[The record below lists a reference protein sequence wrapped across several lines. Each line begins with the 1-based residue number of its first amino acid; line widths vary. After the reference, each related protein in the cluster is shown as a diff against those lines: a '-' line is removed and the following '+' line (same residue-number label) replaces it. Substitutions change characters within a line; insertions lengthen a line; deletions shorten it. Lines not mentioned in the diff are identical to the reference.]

1 MPQRRHAIVTGA
13 ASGLGR
19 AICLRLA
26 RDGWHIALCDIN
38 ETGSQETL
46 ERVRAAGGDGQVEL
60 LDVRR
65 PEQWQALRDKLQGTW
80 SQLDLL
86 VNNAGVAGAG
96 EVGAFSLEDWHWIV
110 DINLWNVI
118 HGCHFFVDWLKR
130 NPAGAHIINTA
141 SLAAVGS
148 VPGMAGYNVTK
159 AAVLSMS
166 ETLYAELLPHKVG
179 VTVLCPAFFATNL
192 LADARF
198 VTDDSIK
205 VARRAFERAK
215 MTADDV
221 ADAAVQA
228 MQRKRLY
235 VMLPRE
241 GRIAWYLKRLAP
253 AWFMRHTQQRLRG
266 AAGGD

>member
-1 MPQRRHAIVTGA
+1 MPDRRHAIVTGA

-26 RDGWHIALCDIN
+26 RDGWHIALCDVN
-38 ETGSQETL
+38 EAGAHETL
-46 ERVRAAGGDGQVEL
+46 DLVRQAGGDGQIEK
-60 LDVRR
+60 LDVRH
-65 PEQWQALRDKLQGTW
+65 PAEWQALRDKLQSSW
-80 SQLDLL
+80 PQLDLL

-96 EVGAFSLEDWHWIV
+96 DVGAFSLDDWRWIV

-118 HGCHFFVDWLKR
+118 YGCHFFVDWLKR

-148 VPGMAGYNVTK
+148 LPGMAGYNVTK
-159 AAVLSMS
+159 AGVLSLS

-179 VTVLCPAFFATNL
+179 VSVLCPAFFATNL
-192 LADARF
+192 LTDARF
-198 VTDDSIK
+198 VTDDLIK
-205 VARRAFERAK
+205 IARRAFERAK

-241 GRIAWYLKRLAP
+241 GRVAWYLKRLAP
-253 AWFMRHTQQRLRG
+253 SWFLRNTQKRVRG
-266 AAGGD
+266 TAGK

>member
-1 MPQRRHAIVTGA
+1 MPDRRHAIVTGA

-26 RDGWHIALCDIN
+26 RDGWHIAICDIN
-38 ETGSQETL
+38 EAGGRETL
-46 ERVRAAGGDGQVEL
+46 ELVRAAGGDGQVEL

-65 PEQWQALRDKLQGTW
+65 PEQWQALRDRLQADW
-80 SQLDLL
+80 PRLDLL

-96 EVGAFSLEDWHWIV
+96 EVGAFSLDDWHWIV

-118 HGCHFFVDWLKR
+118 YGCHFFVEWLKQ
-130 NPAGAHIINTA
+130 NPHGAHIINTA

-148 VPGMAGYNVTK
+148 LPGMAGYNVTK
-159 AAVLSMS
+159 AGVLSLS
-166 ETLYAELLPHKVG
+166 ETLYAELMPHNVG
-179 VTVLCPAFFATNL
+179 VSVLCPAFFATNL

-198 VTDDSIK
+198 VTDDLIK

-221 ADAAVQA
+221 AEAAITA

-241 GRIAWYLKRLAP
+241 GRVAWYLKRLAP
-253 AWFMRHTQQRLRG
+253 GWFLRNTQKRLRG
-266 AAGGD
+266 STGE